1 MGSSLSNLNDGT
13 TANDFSIG
21 PSLGDIPESCI
32 AAVFMHLT
40 PPEICNLAGLNRS
53 FRGAASSDSVWE
65 KKLPPNYQALLDL
78 LPPERYL
85 GLSKKDVFAVL
96 SRPIPFD
103 DDNKELWIDR
113 VTGRVCMAVSAR
125 GMAITGIED
134 RRYWNWIPTDESRFH
149 VVAYLQQIWWFEVD
163 GTVTF
168 HLPPGIYSLSFRIHL
183 GGFMRKSGRR
193 VCNYEHTHGWDLKPV
208 RFSLS
213 TSDGQEASCEYYLDD
228 VKREEAHGHHKR
240 GFWID
245 YKVGEFGLTGSE
257 PSTEIKWSMKQIDCT
272 HSKGGL
278 CVDSVFINPIGDL
291 KDYRTKS
298 FCEIVD

>member
-1 MGSSLSNLNDGT
+1 MFYVCGCGT
-13 TANDFSIG
+13 KNVTIFFF
-21 PSLGDIPESCI
+21 L
-32 AAVFMHLT
+32 
-40 PPEICNLAGLNRS
+40 NLALN
-53 FRGAASSDSVWE
+53 
-65 KKLPPNYQALLDL
+65 
-78 LPPERYL
+78 
-85 GLSKKDVFAVL
+85 
-96 SRPIPFD
+96 
-103 DDNKELWIDR
+103 
-113 VTGRVCMAVSAR
+113 
-125 GMAITGIED
+125 
-134 RRYWNWIPTDESRFH
+134 RFH

-183 GGFMRKSGRR
+183 GGFAKKSGRR

-228 VKREEAHGHHKR
+228 VEREESTGHHKR

-245 YKVGEFGLTGSE
+245 YKVGEFVVTGSE

-298 FCEIVD
+298 FCEID